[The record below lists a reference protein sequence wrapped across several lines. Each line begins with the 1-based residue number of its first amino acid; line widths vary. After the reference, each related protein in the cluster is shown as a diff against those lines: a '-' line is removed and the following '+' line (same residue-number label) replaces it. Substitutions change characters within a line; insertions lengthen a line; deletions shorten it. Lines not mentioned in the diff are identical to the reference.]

1 LICSPRARTRPRCGS
16 LWKSD
21 MEVIDTN
28 TTFDSP
34 LFHSL
39 ARDAVDRCDGRGDFE
54 AITAIIMSCSAFE
67 AFMNEL
73 AQYACTESK
82 RDGSNAIVTT
92 LGVSLLMAIDEW
104 KSPLGKYDLAWEII
118 QGRAIDKGSG
128 SRQKLKT
135 LFDLRNGLV
144 HTKAEETSLIIDPSK
159 KEPFDGQGEWL
170 GQIVELYGIPKYVK
184 ALQSDKLVPKEPERL
199 RWTSRICNRQVAE
212 WAFTLVAKSTEEL
225 IDGDFLPVAF
235 KSRLQEQSLAGYVW
249 RNTHYVR

>member
-1 LICSPRARTRPRCGS
+1 
-16 LWKSD
+16 

-34 LFHSL
+34 LFHAL
-39 ARDAVDRCDGRGDFE
+39 ARDAVDRCDGRGDLE
-54 AITAIIMSCSAFE
+54 AITAIIMSCTAFE

-82 RDGSNAIVTT
+82 KDDSFTAVVT
-92 LGVSLLMAIDEW
+92 LGLSLLKAIDEW
-104 KSPLGKYDLAWEII
+104 KSPLEKYDLAWEII
-118 QGRAIDKGSG
+118 HGKVIDKGSG

-159 KEPFDGQGEWL
+159 KDPFNEQCVWL
-170 GQIVELYGIPKYVK
+170 GQIVELYDIPGYVK
-184 ALQSDKLVPKEPERL
+184 ALQSDGLVPLEPEQL

-212 WAFTLVAKSTEEL
+212 WAFTLVAKSTVEL
-225 IDGDFLPVAF
+225 IAGDFLPVEF
-235 KSRLQEQSLAGYVW
+235 KSRLQEQSLAGYGW
-249 RNTHYVR
+249 RNKKYVR

>member
-1 LICSPRARTRPRCGS
+1 
-16 LWKSD
+16 
-21 MEVIDTN
+21 MEVIDIN

-34 LFHSL
+34 FFHAL

-54 AITAIIMSCSAFE
+54 AITAIIMSSTAFE

-82 RDGSNAIVTT
+82 KDGSSTMVAT
-92 LGVSLLMAIDEW
+92 LGVSLLKAIDEW
-104 KSPLGKYDLAWEII
+104 KSPTDKYDLAWEII
-118 QGRAIDKGSG
+118 HGKAIDKGSG

-144 HTKAEETSLIIDPSK
+144 HNKAEETFLIIDPSK
-159 KEPFDGQGEWL
+159 KDSIDGQGEWL
-170 GQIVELYGIPKYVK
+170 GQILELYGIPKYVK
-184 ALQSDKLVPKEPERL
+184 ALQSDGLVPLEPEQL

-225 IDGDFLPVAF
+225 ITGDFLPVEF
-235 KSRLQEQSLAGYVW
+235 KSRLQEQSLAGYGW
-249 RNTHYVR
+249 RNKKYVR